1 MSLAEQLVSDL
12 RAAMIAGDTARRDVI
27 RFLRASITNAEIELH
42 RALTDEEILGVIRGQ
57 IKQRRDSIELFRKGG
72 REDLAESETAQIGIL
87 QDYLPSQMD
96 EASAREIVARV
107 ASELG
112 VHGPRDMGRLMPELM
127 KATAGRVEGRTL
139 SMLAREELDRRS
151 AGA

>member
-12 RAAMIAGDTARRDVI
+12 RAAMIAGDTVRRDVI

-42 RALTDEEILGVIRGQ
+42 RALTDDEILGVIRGQ

-87 QDYLPSQMD
+87 QDYL
-96 EASAREIVARV
+96 
-107 ASELG
+107 
-112 VHGPRDMGRLMPELM
+112 
-127 KATAGRVEGRTL
+127 
-139 SMLAREELDRRS
+139 
-151 AGA
+151 